1 MTKPPET
8 RNGPSAAAVKCGG
21 RLLSPA
27 RYRHPGDVIR
37 LIIAGL
43 VLAGAVAVTAVT
55 HATYAAA
62 RAAAVTAIVP
72 STLAGP
78 VLAGLVQ
85 ALFAGAAVAAVV
97 VMLRCRRFR
106 PLAGVAGAEA
116 RHDAS
121 RRLDLAGG
129 RAGGLHVCKRPRLV
143 RRRGAGRPS
152 AVITVGSLDFP
163 KVSCSP
169 RSTARRSPRHG
180 SRYGPAEPR
189 PPRAGRSGADGL
201 IPAGVECVE

>member
-8 RNGPSAAAVKCGG
+8 RIGPTAAAVKRGG

-27 RYRHPGDVIR
+27 RYRHPGDV
-37 LIIAGL
+37 AGL
-43 VLAGAVAVTAVT
+43 VLAGAVTVTAVT
-55 HATYAAA
+55 DVTYAGT
-62 RAAAVTAIVP
+62 RAAAVTAVVP
-72 STLAGP
+72 STLAGR
-78 VLAGLVQ
+78 VLAGLVH
-85 ALFAGAAVAAVV
+85 ALFAGAAVAVVV
-97 VMLRCRRFR
+97 VMLRCHRFR
-106 PLAGVAGAEA
+106 LLAGVAGAEA

-143 RRRGAGRPS
+143 RRRGAGRPG

-169 RSTARRSPRHG
+169 RSTARRSPRPG
-180 SRYGPAEPR
+180 SRSGSCRTWA
-189 PPRAGRSGADGL
+189 PRAGRSGADGL

>member
-8 RNGPSAAAVKCGG
+8 RTGPSAAAVKHGG

-37 LIIAGL
+37 LIVAGL
-43 VLAGAVAVTAVT
+43 AFAGAVTVTAVT
-55 HATYAAA
+55 HATYAGAP
-62 RAAAVTAIVP
+62 AAAVTAVVP
-72 STLAGP
+72 SALAGR

-85 ALFAGAAVAAVV
+85 VLFAGVAIAAVV
-97 VMLRCRRFR
+97 VTLRCRRFR
-106 PLAGVAGAEA
+106 LLAGVAGAEA

-121 RRLDLAGG
+121 RRLNRLAVALVACTSASGHASSAAGEPAGPARPSRSGPSTSRKCPARRDL
-129 RAGGLHVCKRPRLV
+129 RPGA
-143 RRRGAGRPS
+143 RRGQVPGP
-152 AVITVGSLDFP
+152 
-163 KVSCSP
+163 
-169 RSTARRSPRHG
+169 
-180 SRYGPAEPR
+180 GPAEPG

>member
-1 MTKPPET
+1 MTKPPES
-8 RNGPSAAAVKCGG
+8 RIGPSAAAVKRGG
-21 RLLSPA
+21 RVLSSA
-27 RYRHPGDVIR
+27 RYRHPGGVIR
-37 LIIAGL
+37 LIVAGL

-55 HATYAAA
+55 HATYAGT
-62 RAAAVTAIVP
+62 RAVAVTAVVP
-72 STLAGP
+72 SMLAGR

-106 PLAGVAGAEA
+106 LLAGVAGAEA
-116 RHDAS
+116 RHGAS

-143 RRRGAGRPS
+143 RRRGAGWPS
-152 AVITVGSLDFP
+152 AVITVGSFDFP

-169 RSTARRSPRHG
+169 RSTARRSPRQG
-180 SRYGPAEPR
+180 SRCGSCRSWAPASWSIR
-189 PPRAGRSGADGL
+189 RCRADPGG
-201 IPAGVECVE
+201 

>member
-8 RNGPSAAAVKCGG
+8 RTGPSAAAVKHGG

-37 LIIAGL
+37 LIVAGL
-43 VLAGAVAVTAVT
+43 ALAGAVTVTAVT
-55 HATYAAA
+55 HATYAGAP
-62 RAAAVTAIVP
+62 AAVTAVVP
-72 STLAGP
+72 STLAGR

-85 ALFAGAAVAAVV
+85 VLFAGAAIAAVV

-106 PLAGVAGAEA
+106 LLAGVAGAEA

-129 RAGGLHVCKRPRLV
+129 RAGVHVCKRPRLV
-143 RRRGAGRPS
+143 RRRGAGRPG
-152 AVITVGSLDFP
+152 AAITVGSFDFP

-169 RSTARRSPRHG
+169 RSAARRSPRPG
-180 SRYGPAEPR
+180 SRSGSSRTWGPRELV
-189 PPRAGRSGADGL
+189 D
-201 IPAGVECVE
+201 PALMG

>member
-8 RNGPSAAAVKCGG
+8 RTGPSAAAVKHGG

-37 LIIAGL
+37 LIVAGL
-43 VLAGAVAVTAVT
+43 AFAGAVTAVT
-55 HATYAAA
+55 HATYAGAP
-62 RAAAVTAIVP
+62 AAAVTAVVP
-72 STLAGP
+72 SALAGR

-85 ALFAGAAVAAVV
+85 VLFVGVAIAAVV
-97 VMLRCRRFR
+97 VTLRCRRFR
-106 PLAGVAGAEA
+106 LLAGVAGAEA

-129 RAGGLHVCKRPRLV
+129 RAGLHVCKRPRLV
-143 RRRGAGRPS
+143 RRRGAGRPG
-152 AVITVGSLDFP
+152 AAITVGSFDFP

-169 RSTARRSPRHG
+169 RSTARRSPRPG
-180 SRYGPAEPR
+180 SRSGSCRTWGPRELV
-189 PPRAGRSGADGL
+189 D
-201 IPAGVECVE
+201 PALMG

>member
-8 RNGPSAAAVKCGG
+8 RIGSSAAAVKRGG

-27 RYRHPGDVIR
+27 RCRHPGDVIR
-37 LIIAGL
+37 LIAAGL

-55 HATYAAA
+55 DATYAGA
-62 RAAAVTAIVP
+62 RAVPVTAVVP
-72 STLAGP
+72 SALAGR

-106 PLAGVAGAEA
+106 LLAGVAGAEA
-116 RHDAS
+116 RHNAS
-121 RRLDLAGG
+121 RRLDL
-129 RAGGLHVCKRPRLV
+129 AGGLHVCKRPRFV
-143 RRRGAGRPS
+143 RRRGVGRPG
-152 AVITVGSLDFP
+152 AVITVGSFDVP
-163 KVSCSP
+163 EVSCSP

-180 SRYGPAEPR
+180 SRYGPAEPG
-189 PPRAGRSGADGL
+189 PARAGRSGADGL

>member
-1 MTKPPET
+1 MTKLPET
-8 RNGPSAAAVKCGG
+8 RIGPSAAAVKRRG

-27 RYRHPGDVIR
+27 RYRHPGGVIR
-37 LIIAGL
+37 LIFAGL

-55 HATYAAA
+55 HATYAGA

-72 STLAGP
+72 STLAGR

-106 PLAGVAGAEA
+106 LLAVMAGAEA
-116 RHDAS
+116 RHGAS

-143 RRRGAGRPS
+143 RRRPG
-152 AVITVGSLDFP
+152 AVITVGSFDFP

-169 RSTARRSPRHG
+169 RSTARRSPRQG
-180 SRYGPAEPR
+180 SRYGSCRSWAPASWSIR
-189 PPRAGRSGADGL
+189 R
-201 IPAGVECVE
+201 

>member
-1 MTKPPET
+1 MTKLPET
-8 RNGPSAAAVKCGG
+8 RIGPSAAAVKRRG

-27 RYRHPGDVIR
+27 RYRHPGGVIR
-37 LIIAGL
+37 LIFAGLVLAGL

-55 HATYAAA
+55 HATYTGA

-72 STLAGP
+72 STLAGR

-106 PLAGVAGAEA
+106 LLAVMAGAEA
-116 RHDAS
+116 RHGAS

-143 RRRGAGRPS
+143 RRRGAGRPG
-152 AVITVGSLDFP
+152 AVITVGSFDFP

-169 RSTARRSPRHG
+169 RSTARRSPRQG
-180 SRYGPAEPR
+180 SRYGSCRSWAPASWSIR
-189 PPRAGRSGADGL
+189 R
-201 IPAGVECVE
+201 

>member
-8 RNGPSAAAVKCGG
+8 RIGPTAAAVKRGG

-27 RYRHPGDVIR
+27 RYRHPGDV
-37 LIIAGL
+37 AGL

-55 HATYAAA
+55 DATYAGT
-62 RAAAVTAIVP
+62 RAVAVTAVVP
-72 STLAGP
+72 STLAGR

-85 ALFAGAAVAAVV
+85 ALFAGAAVAVVV
-97 VMLRCRRFR
+97 VMLRCHRFR
-106 PLAGVAGAEA
+106 LLAGVAGAEA

-143 RRRGAGRPS
+143 RRRGAGRPG
-152 AVITVGSLDFP
+152 AVITVGSFDVP

-169 RSTARRSPRHG
+169 RSTARRSPRQG
-180 SRYGPAEPR
+180 SRYGSCRSWAPASWSIR
-189 PPRAGRSGADGL
+189 R
-201 IPAGVECVE
+201 

>member
-1 MTKPPET
+1 MTKLPET
-8 RNGPSAAAVKCGG
+8 RIGPSAAAVKRRG

-27 RYRHPGDVIR
+27 RYRHPGGVIR
-37 LIIAGL
+37 LIFAGL

-55 HATYAAA
+55 HATYAGA

-72 STLAGP
+72 STLAGR

-106 PLAGVAGAEA
+106 LLAVMAGAEA
-116 RHDAS
+116 RHGAS

-143 RRRGAGRPS
+143 RRRGAGRPG
-152 AVITVGSLDFP
+152 AVITVGSFDFP
-163 KVSCSP
+163 KCP
-169 RSTARRSPRHG
+169 ARRDLRPGARRG
-180 SRYGPAEPR
+180 TVPGTGPAEPG

-201 IPAGVECVE
+201 IPAGVERVE

>member
-1 MTKPPET
+1 MTKLPET
-8 RNGPSAAAVKCGG
+8 RIGPSAAAVKRRG

-27 RYRHPGDVIR
+27 RYRHPGGVIR
-37 LIIAGL
+37 LIFAGL

-55 HATYAAA
+55 HATYAGA

-72 STLAGP
+72 ST
-78 VLAGLVQ
+78 LAGLVQ

-106 PLAGVAGAEA
+106 LLAVMAGAEA
-116 RHDAS
+116 RHGAS

-143 RRRGAGRPS
+143 RRRGAGRPG
-152 AVITVGSLDFP
+152 AVITVGSFDFP

-169 RSTARRSPRHG
+169 RSTARRSPRQG
-180 SRYGPAEPR
+180 SRYGSCRSWAPASWSIR
-189 PPRAGRSGADGL
+189 R
-201 IPAGVECVE
+201 

>member
-1 MTKPPET
+1 MTKPPEA
-8 RNGPSAAAVKCGG
+8 RIGPSAAAVKRGG

-37 LIIAGL
+37 LIVAGL
-43 VLAGAVAVTAVT
+43 ALAGAVTVTAVT
-55 HATYAAA
+55 HATYAGAP
-62 RAAAVTAIVP
+62 AAAVTAVVP
-72 STLAGP
+72 STLAGR

-106 PLAGVAGAEA
+106 LLAGVAGAEA
-116 RHDAS
+116 RHGAS

-143 RRRGAGRPS
+143 RRRGAGRPG
-152 AVITVGSLDFP
+152 AVITVGSFDFP

-169 RSTARRSPRHG
+169 RSTARRSPWQG
-180 SRYGPAEPR
+180 SRYGSCRSWAPASWSIR
-189 PPRAGRSGADGL
+189 R
-201 IPAGVECVE
+201 

>member
-8 RNGPSAAAVKCGG
+8 RTGPSAAAVKHGG

-37 LIIAGL
+37 LIVAGL
-43 VLAGAVAVTAVT
+43 AFAGAVTVTTVT
-55 HATYAAA
+55 HATYAGAP
-62 RAAAVTAIVP
+62 AAAVTAVVP
-72 STLAGP
+72 STLAGR

-85 ALFAGAAVAAVV
+85 VLFAGVAIAAVV
-97 VMLRCRRFR
+97 VTLRCRRFR
-106 PLAGVAGAEA
+106 LLAGVAGAEA

-129 RAGGLHVCKRPRLV
+129 RAGLHVCKRPRLV
-143 RRRGAGRPS
+143 RRRGAGRPG
-152 AVITVGSLDFP
+152 AAITVGSFDFP

-169 RSTARRSPRHG
+169 RSTARRSPRPG
-180 SRYGPAEPR
+180 SRSGSCRTWAPASWSI
-189 PPRAGRSGADGL
+189 RALTG
-201 IPAGVECVE
+201 

>member
-8 RNGPSAAAVKCGG
+8 RIGPTAAAVKRGG

-27 RYRHPGDVIR
+27 RYRHPGDV
-37 LIIAGL
+37 AGL

-55 HATYAAA
+55 DATYAGT
-62 RAAAVTAIVP
+62 RAVAVTAVVP
-72 STLAGP
+72 STLAGR

-85 ALFAGAAVAAVV
+85 ALFTGAAVAVVV
-97 VMLRCRRFR
+97 VMLRCHRFR
-106 PLAGVAGAEA
+106 LLAGVAGAEA

-180 SRYGPAEPR
+180 SRYGPAEPG

>member
-1 MTKPPET
+1 MTKLPET
-8 RNGPSAAAVKCGG
+8 RIGPSAAAVKRRG

-27 RYRHPGDVIR
+27 RYRHPGGVIR
-37 LIIAGL
+37 LIFAGL

-55 HATYAAA
+55 HATYAGA

-72 STLAGP
+72 STLAGR

-106 PLAGVAGAEA
+106 LLAVMAGAEA
-116 RHDAS
+116 RHGAS

-129 RAGGLHVCKRPRLV
+129 RAGLHVCKRPRLV
-143 RRRGAGRPS
+143 RRRGAGRPG
-152 AVITVGSLDFP
+152 AVITVGSFDFP

-169 RSTARRSPRHG
+169 RSTARRSPRQG
-180 SRYGPAEPR
+180 SRYGSCRSWAPASWSIR
-189 PPRAGRSGADGL
+189 R
-201 IPAGVECVE
+201 

>member
-8 RNGPSAAAVKCGG
+8 RIGPSAAAVKRGG

-27 RYRHPGDVIR
+27 RYRHPGDV
-37 LIIAGL
+37 AGL

-55 HATYAAA
+55 DATYAGT
-62 RAAAVTAIVP
+62 RAVAVTAVVP
-72 STLAGP
+72 STLAGR

-85 ALFAGAAVAAVV
+85 ALFAGAAVAVVV
-97 VMLRCRRFR
+97 VMVRCHRFR
-106 PLAGVAGAEA
+106 LLAGVAGAEA

-152 AVITVGSLDFP
+152 AVITRYS
-163 KVSCSP
+163 
-169 RSTARRSPRHG
+169 RSTACALGRSLPGGLRRRTNS
-180 SRYGPAEPR
+180 R
-189 PPRAGRSGADGL
+189 PPAAR
-201 IPAGVECVE
+201 

>member
-1 MTKPPET
+1 MTKLPET
-8 RNGPSAAAVKCGG
+8 RIGPSAAAVKRGG
-21 RLLSPA
+21 RLLSPS
-27 RYRHPGDVIR
+27 RYRHPGGVIR
-37 LIIAGL
+37 LIVAGL
-43 VLAGAVAVTAVT
+43 VFAGAVAVTAVT
-55 HATYAAA
+55 HATYAGA

-72 STLAGP
+72 SMLAGR

-106 PLAGVAGAEA
+106 LLAVMAGAEA
-116 RHDAS
+116 RHGAS

-143 RRRGAGRPS
+143 RRRGAGRPG
-152 AVITVGSLDFP
+152 AVITVGSFDFP

-169 RSTARRSPRHG
+169 RSTARRSPRQG
-180 SRYGPAEPR
+180 SRYGSCRSWAPASWSIR
-189 PPRAGRSGADGL
+189 R
-201 IPAGVECVE
+201 